1 MKWNCDS
8 ESFDVTHHNK
18 ILKASSESPWRANM
32 RTYEV
37 NLYVTWVW
45 REKRF
50 PAHNTSLFSR
60 KKNRQQNAVDSGNSA
75 AILQS
80 KRIASGLKTIRIRG
94 IRCLHKRKVSDSKY
108 SDTKFPF
115 WIPDSWRIWE
125 HFMPDSCLFVFV
137 NTKRN
142 PVLNRF

>member
-60 KKNRQQNAVDSGNSA
+60 KKNRQQNAVDSGKSA

-80 KRIASGLKTIRIRG
+80 RRIASGLRLSGFVGYVLYTNEKFRIQSIRIQSFHFGFR
-94 IRCLHKRKVSDSKY
+94 IRDEFGNLSYWIHVCL
-108 SDTKFPF
+108 
-115 WIPDSWRIWE
+115 
-125 HFMPDSCLFVFV
+125 LV
-137 NTKRN
+137 NTKTN
-142 PVLNRF
+142 PVLNRS